1 MDILSWIFFGL
12 IAGFIAKFL
21 MPGRDGGG
29 LIMTILLGVAGSFVG
44 GWIGK
49 EFGIGREFGFG
60 TVSGFNVASFFTA
73 VVGALILLF
82 IYRLLKK

>member
-29 LIMTILLGVAGSFVG
+29 LVMTILLGVGGAFLG
-44 GWIGK
+44 GWLGK
-49 EFGIGREFGFG
+49 ELGIGREFGFG
-60 TVSGFNVASFFTA
+60 DVSGFNVASFFTA
-73 VVGALILLF
+73 VVGSLILLF

>member
-1 MDILSWIFFGL
+1 MDIISWIFFGL
-12 IAGFIAKFL
+12 IAGVIAKFL

-29 LIMTILLGVAGSFVG
+29 LIMTILLGIAGSFLG

-49 EFGIGREFGFG
+49 EFGIGRELGFG
-60 TVSGFNVASFFTA
+60 TMSGFNMASFFTA

-82 IYRLLKK
+82 IYRVLKR

>member
-12 IAGFIAKFL
+12 IVGFIAKFL

-29 LIMTILLGVAGSFVG
+29 LIMTILLGVAGAFLG

-49 EFGIGREFGFG
+49 ELGIGREFGFG
-60 TVSGFNVASFFTA
+60 TVSGFNMASFFTA

-82 IYRLLKK
+82 IYRLLRR

>member
-29 LIMTILLGVAGSFVG
+29 LIMTILLGVAGAFLG

-49 EFGIGREFGFG
+49 ELGIGREFGFC
-60 TVSGFNVASFFTA
+60 TVSGFNMASFFTA

-82 IYRLLKK
+82 IYRLLRR